1 MPNDSQ
7 KACQECG
14 TSIHGR
20 EDKKFCSEQCKNTW
34 NNRRNRAANAAIRR
48 TNAILRKNRRILLD
62 MNPTG
67 KKKVKREDLIR
78 AGFDFN
84 YFTEVYQTKKEQ
96 EYRYCYDQGYL
107 EISPG
112 WYILVEK
119 KEFS

>member
-1 MPNDSQ
+1 MTSEVK

-14 TSIHGR
+14 TEIFGR
-20 EDKKFCSEQCKNTW
+20 EDKKFCSDQCRNTA
-34 NNRRNRAANAAIRR
+34 NNRQNKVTNTVIRK
-48 TNAILRKNRRILLD
+48 TNAILRKNRRILKEL
-62 MNPTG
+62 NPTG
-67 KKKVKREDLIR
+67 KKKIKGEDLIR

-119 KEFS
+119 KEFN